1 MLKKNVACSDT
12 ISDVRL
18 SPVLQFT
25 LVTGAR
31 IIWGWLA
38 PFVTIAYRA
47 AIAAEH
53 QPAEQKNKNFKQKLG
68 RDHTDDPETTPVVGQ
83 VLKLPA
89 CGPCRRCT

>member
-1 MLKKNVACSDT
+1 MADSHT

-31 IIWGWLA
+31 IIWGWLV

-53 QPAEQKNKNFKQKLG
+53 QPAEQKKTSNKSLIATIQITLRPPLLLAKS
-68 RDHTDDPETTPVVGQ
+68 
-83 VLKLPA
+83 
-89 CGPCRRCT
+89 